1 MNDPNE
7 IDFTTLNWVKQ
18 ELDETLKQA
27 RQALEAYAENQSDK
41 SQLKYCSTYMHQVQG
56 TLRMV
61 ELYGAAMVIEEMEK
75 VALAIVDGQIKQTD
89 EMLEVIMRG
98 LVQMPDYLGR
108 LQGGH
113 RDIPIV
119 LLPLLNDLRACRS
132 ETLLTE
138 TALFSPNLT
147 VGLPSSAVGAN
158 EATPEAT
165 MRTNASKLRLAY
177 QFGLLK
183 WIKGDDVDTNLGRL
197 IAILDRLRSMSVQVD
212 ARRLWWIASGVIE
225 GVMLKALESSVAVK
239 LLYGK
244 VDREIKRIVDVGEA
258 DFDRLAPTEL
268 TKSLLYYAAHSEN
281 KGARIAEI
289 KQLYKL
295 ETLLPSQSE
304 IEHANS
310 ALSGRNKALLDTVG
324 AAIKEDIMRVKD
336 GLDMFLRGP
345 QSNVGDLATQGET
358 LQRVADTLGVLGL
371 GIPRK
376 VVIEQRDIVT
386 NIIVGK
392 QAPEEQVL
400 LDVAGALLFVE
411 SSLDDYIDRLG
422 QGQSEQLLNAAT
434 LKGLELPQAEV
445 RRILDATMKE
455 ATINLSQAKQD
466 IVAFIESPW
475 DHSKIEGIPKLLEEI
490 SGALRMLNM
499 PEPAEL
505 NDGVIRFIEVELLKH
520 RRVPTAE
527 QLDLMADALASIEYY
542 LEAIREARPNRD
554 RILEVTRR
562 SLEALGYWPVPDA
575 NALGVSGSLDGAPAS
590 NEFVAFPD
598 DFQAS
603 RIEPFSLEPIAPKF
617 ERSFAQD
624 NEPVLSLS
632 DIPLTEAAAIA
643 ATPVAT
649 AMDLSGFVLVESASK
664 TPDWHPEME
673 LPSIVDLTESAEI
686 QAPVVENAF
695 ELKDIVE
702 PSQPESFVQ
711 TEPSVPVQEIVEL
724 EIQNSDADNA
734 FSDFDLSMLEHEPA
748 DGNLI
753 DFPDFS
759 DLGSVSAD
767 DNGSAASQP
776 EQTEAAQ
783 AEQAEPF
790 QLLTEVDVFSLDALI
805 GDESLN
811 EAVVVNVE
819 PIVEET
825 KLFEEPKLA
834 EESNLFEES
843 ELFEEP
849 KLFEESK
856 LFEQESKLF
865 EEPNLFEEPKLFEE
879 SEVFEEP
886 AFDFSAFES
895 ESLLPDP
902 SSMPDALATDI
913 LLSKN
918 ETDVA
923 SEPAFV
929 ASESAFDVST
939 LDAFEFELPKVEE
952 PIFQPVEVLPTPRA
966 EHPSITSGFQMVSS
980 DDIDDEIREVFVEEV
995 EDELAGLAKSLP
1007 AWKADQND
1015 FEKLKPVRRSF
1026 HTLKGSGRL
1035 VGALAMGEFSWKV
1048 ENMLNRVLDKSIP
1061 VSPAVLACLDEAVA
1075 VLPQLLSGLKG
1086 EGNPTGNIG
1095 GIMYVAD
1102 RISAGEEIFLPKN
1115 EPVPTAELATEVL
1128 VATQAAAGAVP
1139 LDKQVQSEVENKIQ
1153 ENSPEVS
1160 LITEPTYI
1168 DDALQVEDPASISEQ
1183 ALIESVADFSV
1194 VTEAS
1199 SDSPASNEM
1208 VDLVEEDQSDVVET
1222 IAEQSEHSS
1231 PGLPDALANDPVLID
1246 ILKIESATHV
1256 LAIRTYV
1263 DQVRRSGT
1271 NALVSEA
1278 LLRAVHTLNGAIA
1291 MVELPFVSNVL
1302 SPLEG
1307 YLKRVKNTNGLVDDR
1322 GIDALSNTAD
1332 LVERMIKGIELGD
1345 VSNIDSSE
1353 LEHSVVGLRDHLPEP
1368 ETQFFYSML
1377 GEDFDANA
1385 LDLELDEVDLEPE
1398 LVTELELPVS
1408 ELKLPVTEL
1417 ELPVTELELS
1427 VTELELPVTELELPV
1442 TELELPVTE
1451 LELPVTELELPV
1463 AELELPVTELELP
1476 VTELELPVTELEL
1489 PVTELELPVTELEL
1503 PVAELELPVTELELP
1518 VAELELSVTQDV
1530 MQDLD
1535 IAAIDLNS
1543 LNESLEPLS
1552 DPDDF
1557 ELYAVSDLSEY
1568 DFPEVALS
1576 TSNPELS
1583 VRNDQLIADIAR
1595 LEEQAFA
1602 PITADEGTTS
1612 SEGALDSGDKLL
1624 EVELLDLTFFDD
1636 AVEPTPVTAV
1646 MPEQTYSVDSSDL
1659 MDTSDQSADV
1669 FADLSFL
1676 EGDSNIELTDS
1687 LEVAALAAPDNASIA
1702 TAENH
1707 EQEMIGLDVFSE
1719 NSADAILELEATNL
1733 DTQDAFADLGLF
1745 DDLEISDFAASDA
1758 AFTDLATPAFT
1769 ANAESTDAVLLDIA
1783 EADIAEADI
1792 AEEGNAAFDAET
1804 FTVVTE
1810 PTLSDSNDTSFVDLE
1825 ALFSE
1830 DMVEFSPDQTEV
1842 STAQS
1847 DVIAVN
1853 PVDAFENPAIAQSDL
1868 ESLGLA
1874 FSETE
1879 LLETVPETHL
1889 QVAESLQLPANLNL
1903 QEEGAVSSSL
1913 MAQRVLPV
1921 LADFDPPGPLV
1932 LADPDEELLEIFVQ
1946 EGADILD
1953 TSDNMMAR
1961 LREAPNDYEIVVG
1974 LQRELHTLKGGARM
1988 AGVNPIGDLS
1998 HSMESLFEAIVD
2010 KRANNSIVTMEALER
2025 SFDRL
2030 HQMVT
2035 RVGKRQ
2041 AIGQPVNI
2049 IARLDALLDGDD
2061 EQFILTPEVPVVADL
2076 LPLEA
2081 DQNAPDVPAVLAAKA
2096 STSPNAAT
2104 PPVPQAVKAAPEAP
2118 ARVERKTALD
2128 EDDGGQRQQQESIRV
2143 RADLIDNLVNYAGEV
2158 SIYRSRLEAQIGGFR
2173 FNLQEF
2179 DQTVLRL
2186 RDQLRKLEMETEAQI
2201 LSRYQREETKKDMG
2215 FDPLELDRFSTLQQL
2230 SRALAESVSDLVSLQ
2245 NLMDDIAR
2253 QSETLLL
2260 QQSRVSTELQEGLM
2274 RTRMV
2279 PFDSLVPRLRRII
2292 RQTGGEL
2299 GKRAALKLEGAQ
2311 GEMDRTVLDR
2321 MTAPLEHMLRNALAH
2336 GLELPQVRRAA
2347 GKPEE
2352 GTITV
2357 SVSREAT
2364 EVVIKVSDDGRGMDR
2379 DAIRSKAIERG
2390 LLRADAQ
2397 LSDRDLFQFV
2407 LEAGFSTAE
2416 TVSKISGR
2424 GVGMDVVNSEIK
2436 QLGGSLLI
2444 DSVKGAGS
2452 VFSVRLPFTLSVTQ
2466 AILIKLA
2473 DTSYAVPLSS
2483 VQGVMRMPRKEL
2495 ERRIASSD
2503 MDVTYAGETFQIYD
2517 LGELIRQPIAYAK
2530 DEAQVPFVMTKSGD
2544 QRAAVRVSQ
2553 VVGSKEVVVKSVGVQ
2568 LSSVP
2573 GFFGATI
2580 MGDGSVIVILDLA
2593 PLVRHGAA
2601 LRQAP
2606 ELASELDLD
2615 VVVTAPVEVRRQKL
2629 VMVVDDSITMR
2640 KVTTRVLE
2648 RNDMEVITAKDGLDA
2663 VEQLQDR
2670 VPDLMLLDIEMPRMD
2685 GYELATYV
2693 KNDSRLK
2700 HIPIIM
2706 ITSRTGEKHRQRA
2719 MEIGVERYLGK
2730 PYQEVDLLKNV
2741 MEMLNGVNAK

>member
-1 MNDPNE
+1 MNDPND

-27 RQALEAYAENQSDK
+27 RQALEAYVEDQSDK

-75 VALAIVDGQIKQTD
+75 VTLAIVDGQIKQTD
-89 EMLEVIMRG
+89 DMLEVIMRG

-132 ETLLTE
+132 EKLLTE
-138 TALFSPNLT
+138 TALFSPNLS
-147 VGLPSSAVGAN
+147 VGLPSSAVGAQQ
-158 EATPEAT
+158 ATPADS
-165 MRTNASKLRLAY
+165 MRASASKLRLAY

-183 WIKGDDVDTNLGRL
+183 WIKGEDVDGNLGRL
-197 IAILDRLRSMSVQVD
+197 MAILDRLRSMSVQVD
-212 ARRLWWIASGVIE
+212 ARRLWWIASGVVE
-225 GVMLKALESSVAVK
+225 GVLLKALEPSVAVK

-336 GLDMFLRGP
+336 GLDMYLRGP

-392 QAPEEQVL
+392 QAPEEQTL

-422 QGQSEQLLNAAT
+422 QGQSDQLANAAT

-475 DHSKIEGIPKLLEEI
+475 DHGKIEGIPKLLEEI

-505 NDGVIRFIEVELLKH
+505 NDGVTRFIEVELLKH

-562 SLEALGYWPVPDA
+562 SLEALGYWPVPDP
-575 NALGVSGSLDGAPAS
+575 NALGTSGSLDGAPAS

-598 DFQAS
+598 DFQAA
-603 RIEPFSLEPIAPKF
+603 RIDSFSLEPVETKTEPN
-617 ERSFAQD
+617 FAQD
-624 NEPVLSLS
+624 NQPVLTLS
-632 DIPLTEAAAIA
+632 DIPLTEAAALA
-643 ATPVAT
+643 ATPADNEL
-649 AMDLSGFVLVESASK
+649 DLSGFVLVESASK

-673 LPSIVDLTESAEI
+673 LPNISMLVAPAAELEVPEI
-686 QAPVVENAF
+686 QSSI
-695 ELKDIVE
+695 ELSEIHA
-702 PSQPESFVQ
+702 
-711 TEPSVPVQEIVEL
+711 EPSVPVQEIVEL
-724 EIQNSDADNA
+724 DAESTDADSA
-734 FSDFDLSMLEHEPA
+734 FSDFDLSMLEHEA
-748 DGNLI
+748 SDGTAV

-759 DLGSVSAD
+759 DLSSSSDAIDGGSVVAELAQID
-767 DNGSAASQP
+767 ALDEPAHAASDIDLVGLDAIIGDSAP
-776 EQTEAAQ
+776 AETSASV
-783 AEQAEPF
+783 EQAIVE
-790 QLLTEVDVFSLDALI
+790 QAS
-805 GDESLN
+805 
-811 EAVVVNVE
+811 EAE
-819 PIVEET
+819 PI
-825 KLFEEPKLA
+825 
-834 EESNLFEES
+834 
-843 ELFEEP
+843 
-849 KLFEESK
+849 
-856 LFEQESKLF
+856 
-865 EEPNLFEEPKLFEE
+865 
-879 SEVFEEP
+879 FEEP
-886 AFDFSAFES
+886 AFDFSTIEPA
-895 ESLLPDP
+895 SLEH
-902 SSMPDALATDI
+902 DASTAL
-913 LLSKN
+913 
-918 ETDVA
+918 
-923 SEPAFV
+923 SEPALTAPV
-929 ASESAFDVST
+929 HDVDVLSESAFDVASLDV
-939 LDAFEFELPKVEE
+939 LDAFEFELPKVETPQVELPKVE
-952 PIFQPVEVLPTPRA
+952 PIIQSVDTPKRA
-966 EHPSITSGFQMVSS
+966 EHPSITSGFQMVPS

-995 EDELAGLAKSLP
+995 EDELLGLAKSMP

-1048 ENMLNRVLDKSIP
+1048 ENMLNRVLDKTIP
-1061 VSPAVLACLDEAVA
+1061 VSPAVLACLDEAIA

-1115 EPVPTAELATEVL
+1115 EPAPTAELATEVL
-1128 VATQAAAGAVP
+1128 VATQAAAGALP
-1139 LDKQVQSEVENKIQ
+1139 LDVQVQSALDSDIQVSDSQASDTQAATVEQSLTDIAIEAPHDEYLSLAGEVE
-1153 ENSPEVS
+1153 SVTS
-1160 LITEPTYI
+1160 SSV
-1168 DDALQVEDPASISEQ
+1168 DAEAPATLPVAIEIGELLADLGPSDAVEAISTQ
-1183 ALIESVADFSV
+1183 
-1194 VTEAS
+1194 T
-1199 SDSPASNEM
+1199 
-1208 VDLVEEDQSDVVET
+1208 
-1222 IAEQSEHSS
+1222 HGS
-1231 PGLPDALANDPVLID
+1231 PGLPDALANDPVLVD
-1246 ILKIESATHV
+1246 ILKSESAAHV
-1256 LAIRTYV
+1256 SVIRAYV
-1263 DQVRRSGT
+1263 EQVRQAGT
-1271 NALVSEA
+1271 NAAVSEA

-1291 MVELPFVSNVL
+1291 MVDLPFMSNVL
-1302 SPLEG
+1302 APMEG
-1307 YLKRVKNTNGLVDDR
+1307 YLKRVKNAAGVVEDR
-1322 GIDALSNTAD
+1322 GVDALSNTAD
-1332 LVERMIKGIELGD
+1332 LVERMIHGIELGD
-1345 VSNIDSSE
+1345 VSNINSE
-1353 LEHSVVGLRDHLPEP
+1353 HLEHVVVGLRDHLPEP
-1368 ETQFFYSML
+1368 ETPLTHVML
-1377 GEDFDANA
+1377 GDDFDASSLDDLRDLDAEILDHANIESELLSEESTA
-1385 LDLELDEVDLEPE
+1385 VSDSEPLGFDLEHATVEPE
-1398 LVTELELPVS
+1398 LAVVELEPS
-1408 ELKLPVTEL
+1408 
-1417 ELPVTELELS
+1417 S
-1427 VTELELPVTELELPV
+1427 
-1442 TELELPVTE
+1442 
-1451 LELPVTELELPV
+1451 
-1463 AELELPVTELELP
+1463 
-1476 VTELELPVTELEL
+1476 
-1489 PVTELELPVTELEL
+1489 
-1503 PVAELELPVTELELP
+1503 
-1518 VAELELSVTQDV
+1518 S
-1530 MQDLD
+1530 
-1535 IAAIDLNS
+1535 NS
-1543 LNESLEPLS
+1543 DE
-1552 DPDDF
+1552 F

-1568 DFPEVALS
+1568 ELPVELLPPADDEVLGRS
-1576 TSNPELS
+1576 ERL
-1583 VRNDQLIADIAR
+1583 VADLAR

-1602 PITADEGTTS
+1602 PITADSDAESRTETPA
-1612 SEGALDSGDKLL
+1612 SESKDSLLD
-1624 EVELLDLTFFDD
+1624 VELLDLTFLD
-1636 AVEPTPVTAV
+1636 EG
-1646 MPEQTYSVDSSDL
+1646 VDSEIGNPIQSSEVAQFAENQDSDVL
-1659 MDTSDQSADV
+1659 
-1669 FADLSFL
+1669 ADLSFL
-1676 EGDSNIELTDS
+1676 EVGDSPELVEAAQRVEAPELVDLGNLTAPQIEND
-1687 LEVAALAAPDNASIA
+1687 AAFES
-1702 TAENH
+1702 H
-1707 EQEMIGLDVFSE
+1707 EQELVGLDDFSDD
-1719 NSADAILELEATNL
+1719 SADAFMDLEATSL
-1733 DTQDAFADLGLF
+1733 DTQDAFAELGLF
-1745 DDLEISDFAASDA
+1745 DDLEMADV
-1758 AFTDLATPAFT
+1758 TTGDLALAQA
-1769 ANAESTDAVLLDIA
+1769 ANASEMVPQNIDVPDNVSPLFASVSDTSIGGVPA
-1783 EADIAEADI
+1783 EATSAQLTET
-1792 AEEGNAAFDAET
+1792 AAVEDEFDAEL
-1804 FTVVTE
+1804 FGVVTE
-1810 PTLSDSNDTSFVDLE
+1810 ANQDGLSDHDFVDLE
-1825 ALFSE
+1825 SLFSE
-1830 DMVEFSPDQTEV
+1830 DLVEFSEDQTTAA
-1842 STAQS
+1842 STQ
-1847 DVIAVN
+1847 
-1853 PVDAFENPAIAQSDL
+1853 VDEATALIDADL
-1868 ESLGLA
+1868 ESPEVLQQTLIEPLSTDLDLA
-1874 FSETE
+1874 APDAAKEVPAQEVVQDHLPVDVNS
-1879 LLETVPETHL
+1879 TVE
-1889 QVAESLQLPANLNL
+1889 VD
-1903 QEEGAVSSSL
+1903 VSVP
-1913 MAQRVLPV
+1913 MTQRVVPI
-1921 LADFDPPGPLV
+1921 LADVDPSGPLV

-1961 LREAPNDYEIVVG
+1961 LRESPDDFEIVVG

-2010 KRANNSIVTMEALER
+2010 KRAKNTVVTMEALER

-2035 RVGKRQ
+2035 RVGNRQ
-2041 AIGQPVNI
+2041 AIGQPVNV

-2061 EQFILTPEVPVVADL
+2061 DQFILSADTSDAVIDSAAEQVDAGAANEAAQGIPAQVSVQPKAVAS
-2076 LPLEA
+2076 P
-2081 DQNAPDVPAVLAAKA
+2081 AP
-2096 STSPNAAT
+2096 
-2104 PPVPQAVKAAPEAP
+2104 QVKAPEAAP
-2118 ARVERKTALD
+2118 RVERKTALD

-2201 LSRYQREETKKDMG
+2201 LSRYQREESKKDLG

-2279 PFDSLVPRLRRII
+2279 PFDSLVPRLRRIM

-2299 GKRAALKLEGAQ
+2299 GKRAVLKVEGAQ

-2336 GLELPQVRRAA
+2336 GLEMPQVRRAF

-2352 GTITV
+2352 GTVTV

-2364 EVVIKVSDDGRGMDR
+2364 EVVIKVTDDGRGMDR
-2379 DAIRSKAIERG
+2379 DAIRTKAIERG

-2416 TVSKISGR
+2416 TVSKIAGR

-2444 DSVKGAGS
+2444 DSVKGVGS

-2495 ERRIASSD
+2495 DRRIASSD
-2503 MDVTYAGETFQIYD
+2503 MDVTYAGETYQIYD

-2530 DEAQVPFVMTKSGD
+2530 DESQVPFVMTKSGD

-2553 VVGSKEVVVKSVGVQ
+2553 VVGSKEIVVKAVGVQ

-2615 VVVTAPVEVRRQKL
+2615 VVVTAPIEVRRQKL

-2741 MEMLNGVNAK
+2741 MESLNGVNAK

>member
-1 MNDPNE
+1 MNDPND

-27 RQALEAYAENQSDK
+27 RQALEAYVEDQSDK
-41 SQLKYCSTYMHQVQG
+41 TQLKYCSTYMHQVQG

-61 ELYGAAMVIEEMEK
+61 ELYGAAMVVEEMEK
-75 VALAIVDGQIKQTD
+75 VTLAIVDGQIKQTD
-89 EMLEVIMRG
+89 DMLEVIMRG

-132 ETLLTE
+132 EKLLTE
-138 TALFSPNLT
+138 TALFSPNLN

-158 EATPEAT
+158 EATPAAA
-165 MRTNASKLRLAY
+165 MRASASKLRLAY

-183 WIKGDDVDTNLGRL
+183 WIKGDDVDGNLGRL

-212 ARRLWWIASGVIE
+212 ARRLWWIASGVVE
-225 GVMLKALESSVAVK
+225 GVLLKALEPSVAVK
-239 LLYGK
+239 LLYGRL
-244 VDREIKRIVDVGEA
+244 DREIKRIVDIGEA
-258 DFDRLAPTEL
+258 DFDRLAPVEL

-281 KGARIAEI
+281 KGPRIAEI

-295 ETLLPSQSE
+295 ETLLPTQSE

-376 VVIEQRDIVT
+376 VVIEQRDIIT

-392 QAPEEQVL
+392 LAAEEQAL

-422 QGQSEQLLNAAT
+422 QGQNDQLANAAT

-475 DHSKIEGIPKLLEEI
+475 DHGKIEGIPKLLEEI

-505 NDGVIRFIEVELLKH
+505 NDGVTRFIEVELLKH
-520 RRVPTAE
+520 RRVPTSE

-562 SLEALGYWPVPDA
+562 SLEALGYWPVPDP
-575 NALGVSGSLDGAPAS
+575 NALGTAGSLDGAPAS

-603 RIEPFSLEPIAPKF
+603 RIDSFALEPIVTKN
-617 ERSFAQD
+617 ERPYAQD

-632 DIPLTEAAAIA
+632 DIPLTEVAAMA
-643 ATPVAT
+643 ATPLDT
-649 AMDLSGFVLVESASK
+649 ELDLSGFVLIESASK
-664 TPDWHPEME
+664 SADWQSEME
-673 LPSIVDLTESAEI
+673 LPTLAELTAPAGISVAEVVNSAESND
-686 QAPVVENAF
+686 VVE
-695 ELKDIVE
+695 
-702 PSQPESFVQ
+702 SQQPVISSNE
-711 TEPSVPVQEIVEL
+711 EIPVQEIVEL
-724 EIQNSDADNA
+724 DTGISDADSA
-734 FSDFDLSMLEHEPA
+734 FSDFDLSMLDQEPA
-748 DGNLI
+748 DSNVV
-753 DFPDFS
+753 DFPDFN
-759 DLGSVSAD
+759 DLDSSSVNESVFVSAELQQLD
-767 DNGSAASQP
+767 AFAEPDL
-776 EQTEAAQ
+776 AQ
-783 AEQAEPF
+783 A
-790 QLLTEVDVFSLDALI
+790 EVDVFSLDGLI
-805 GDESLN
+805 GEDFAAEVVLN
-811 EAVVVNVE
+811 AQPTVAAISV
-819 PIVEET
+819 
-825 KLFEEPKLA
+825 
-834 EESNLFEES
+834 
-843 ELFEEP
+843 
-849 KLFEESK
+849 
-856 LFEQESKLF
+856 
-865 EEPNLFEEPKLFEE
+865 
-879 SEVFEEP
+879 EEP
-886 AFDFSAFES
+886 AFDFSALES
-895 ESLLPDP
+895 EPTLPEP
-902 SSMPDALATDI
+902 EI
-913 LLSKN
+913 
-918 ETDVA
+918 VA
-923 SEPAFV
+923 SETT
-929 ASESAFDVST
+929 FDVAA
-939 LDAFEFELPKVEE
+939 LEAFEFELPKVDV
-952 PIFQPVEVLPTPRA
+952 PVIQKVESPAKKTD
-966 EHPSITSGFQMVSS
+966 HPSISSGFQMVPS

-995 EDELAGLAKSLP
+995 QDELFGLAKSLP

-1035 VGALAMGEFSWKV
+1035 VGALAMGEFSWKI
-1048 ENMLNRVLDKSIP
+1048 ENMLNRVLDKTIP
-1061 VSPAVLACLDEAVA
+1061 VSPAVLACLDEAIA

-1115 EPVPTAELATEVL
+1115 EPVPTAEHATEVL

-1139 LDKQVQSEVENKIQ
+1139 LDERVQIEVVNVF
-1153 ENSPEVS
+1153 PEK
-1160 LITEPTYI
+1160 LPEKNLLAETR
-1168 DDALQVEDPASISEQ
+1168 
-1183 ALIESVADFSV
+1183 ESVEAPQQMGEFASLLGENVVEIETPVSADV
-1194 VTEAS
+1194 VGVTGEYEVVGGNS
-1199 SDSPASNEM
+1199 F
-1208 VDLVEEDQSDVVET
+1208 DVVEG
-1222 IAEQSEHSS
+1222 APEQLGHSS

-1246 ILKIESATHV
+1246 ILKSESASHV
-1256 LAIRTYV
+1256 TVIRAYV
-1263 DQVRRSGT
+1263 AQVRQSGA
-1271 NALVSEA
+1271 NSPVSEA

-1291 MVELPFVSNVL
+1291 MVDLPFVSNVL
-1302 SPLEG
+1302 APLEG
-1307 YLKRVKNTNGLVDDR
+1307 YLKRLKNTTGFVDDR
-1322 GIDALSNTAD
+1322 GIEALSSTGD

-1345 VSNIDSSE
+1345 VSNIDSTE
-1353 LEHSVVGLRDHLPEP
+1353 LEHVVIGLRDNLPEP
-1368 ETQFFYSML
+1368 EVQLFHSML
-1377 GEDFDANA
+1377 GDDFDSSVLDTELSEEIDIEPA
-1385 LDLELDEVDLEPE
+1385 LPTAQSPWSDNNSKIALPLPELNLSVEQPIAELERPVEDLEPAIA
-1398 LVTELELPVS
+1398 VS
-1408 ELKLPVTEL
+1408 ELPIAQL
-1417 ELPVTELELS
+1417 EP
-1427 VTELELPVTELELPV
+1427 PI
-1442 TELELPVTE
+1442 
-1451 LELPVTELELPV
+1451 
-1463 AELELPVTELELP
+1463 
-1476 VTELELPVTELEL
+1476 
-1489 PVTELELPVTELEL
+1489 
-1503 PVAELELPVTELELP
+1503 
-1518 VAELELSVTQDV
+1518 AELELSAIDSLENAERDQA
-1530 MQDLD
+1530 LD
-1535 IAAIDLNS
+1535 ISGSSTLDMDDL
-1543 LNESLEPLS
+1543 
-1552 DPDDF
+1552 
-1557 ELYAVSDLSEY
+1557 ELYSVSDLSEY
-1568 DFPEVALS
+1568 DLPDQVSLGVDGELLGRSERLVADL
-1576 TSNPELS
+1576 
-1583 VRNDQLIADIAR
+1583 AR

-1602 PITADEGTTS
+1602 PITADEI
-1612 SEGALDSGDKLL
+1612 GARASDVSNDQAKLL
-1624 EVELLDLTFFDD
+1624 EVEILDLTFLDD
-1636 AVEPTPVTAV
+1636 AIEPTAASPHQSYSAESDFAVPV
-1646 MPEQTYSVDSSDL
+1646 
-1659 MDTSDQSADV
+1659 SAPDPDI
-1669 FADLSFL
+1669 FADLSFFETYTETPL
-1676 EGDSNIELTDS
+1676 IET
-1687 LEVAALAAPDNASIA
+1687 
-1702 TAENH
+1702 ENFIPILVDDIPTEKH
-1707 EQEMIGLDVFSE
+1707 EQELIGLDELSASESSDAFSE
-1719 NSADAILELEATNL
+1719 LDVANL

-1745 DDLEISDFAASDA
+1745 DELEISDFNSASPASNKAANSSATEPQTTELVDNLKPLFGQIRTDFA
-1758 AFTDLATPAFT
+1758 NLNTLDLA
-1769 ANAESTDAVLLDIA
+1769 SLDPS
-1783 EADIAEADI
+1783 
-1792 AEEGNAAFDAET
+1792 
-1804 FTVVTE
+1804 V
-1810 PTLSDSNDTSFVDLE
+1810 
-1825 ALFSE
+1825 SE
-1830 DMVEFSPDQTEV
+1830 DDLDGEVFSLSEKPRLDDLNVESV
-1842 STAQS
+1842 A
-1847 DVIAVN
+1847 
-1853 PVDAFENPAIAQSDL
+1853 DL
-1868 ESLGLA
+1868 ESLFSDDLDDFLTAPVNEVLPHRETSEQMMPDVDAGQVLA
-1874 FSETE
+1874 PVEHSNFLDLDTKLFEPVSVTHDTAALIDSAIETS
-1879 LLETVPETHL
+1879 L
-1889 QVAESLQLPANLNL
+1889 AEAR
-1903 QEEGAVSSSL
+1903 AVSSI
-1913 MAQRVLPV
+1913 MAQRVVPIV
-1921 LADFDPPGPLV
+1921 SDFDPPGPLV

-1961 LREAPNDYEIVVG
+1961 LRETPNDFDIVVG

-2010 KRANNSIVTMEALER
+2010 KRANNSVVTMEALER

-2061 EQFILTPEVPVVADL
+2061 DQFIVAPDVSAPADL
-2076 LPLEA
+2076 LPVEPSARATVLPASPVSTGKTEP
-2081 DQNAPDVPAVLAAKA
+2081 APQ
-2096 STSPNAAT
+2096 AAT
-2104 PPVPQAVKAAPEAP
+2104 AKSAPEAAP
-2118 ARVERKTALD
+2118 RAERKTALD

-2201 LSRYQREETKKDMG
+2201 LSRYQREETKKDIG

-2279 PFDSLVPRLRRII
+2279 PFDSLVPRLRRIM

-2299 GKRAALKLEGAQ
+2299 GKRAALKVEGAQ

-2336 GLELPQVRRAA
+2336 GLELPHVRRAA

-2352 GTITV
+2352 GTVTV

-2444 DSVKGAGS
+2444 DSVKGVGS

-2473 DTSYAVPLSS
+2473 DTPYAVPLSS

-2495 ERRIASSD
+2495 DRRIASSD
-2503 MDVTYAGETFQIYD
+2503 MDVTYAGEIYQIYD

-2530 DEAQVPFVMTKSGD
+2530 DESQVPFVMTKSGD

-2553 VVGSKEVVVKSVGVQ
+2553 VVGSKEVVVKAVGAQ

-2615 VVVTAPVEVRRQKL
+2615 VVVTAPVEIRRQKL

-2700 HIPIIM
+2700 HVPIIM

-2741 MEMLNGVNAK
+2741 MESLNGVNAK

>member
-1 MNDPNE
+1 MNDPND

-27 RQALEAYAENQSDK
+27 RQALEAYVEDQSDK

-61 ELYGAAMVIEEMEK
+61 ELYGAAMVVEEMEK
-75 VALAIVDGQIKQTD
+75 VTLAIVDGQLKQTD
-89 EMLEVIMRG
+89 DMLEVIMRG

-132 ETLLTE
+132 EKLLTE
-138 TALFSPNLT
+138 TALFSPNLS
-147 VGLPSSAVGAN
+147 VGLPSSAVGAQ
-158 EATPEAT
+158 EATPAAA
-165 MRTNASKLRLAY
+165 MRANASKLRLAY

-183 WIKGDDVDTNLGRL
+183 WIKGDDVEGNLGRL

-212 ARRLWWIASGVIE
+212 ARRLWWIASGVVE
-225 GVMLKALESSVAVK
+225 GVLLKALEPSVAVK

-258 DFDRLAPTEL
+258 DFDRLAPIEL

-295 ETLLPSQSE
+295 ETLLPTQSE

-376 VVIEQRDIVT
+376 VVLEQRDIVT

-392 QAPEEQVL
+392 QAPEEQAL

-422 QGQSEQLLNAAT
+422 QGQTEQQANAAT

-475 DHSKIEGIPKLLEEI
+475 DHGKIEGIPKLLEEI

-505 NDGVIRFIEVELLKH
+505 NDGVTRFIEVELLKH

-562 SLEALGYWPVPDA
+562 SLEALGYWPVPDP
-575 NALGVSGSLDGAPAS
+575 NALGVAGSLDGAPGS

-598 DFQAS
+598 DFQAA
-603 RIEPFSLEPIAPKF
+603 RIDSFSLEPIEAKP

-632 DIPLTEAAAIA
+632 DIPLTEAAALA
-643 ATPVAT
+643 ATPIDT
-649 AMDLSGFVLVESASK
+649 ELDLSGFVLVERTSRGA
-664 TPDWHPEME
+664 DWLPEME
-673 LPSIVDLTESAEI
+673 LPNVAELVESEQVQLREVSEVVAPIEPVDTL
-686 QAPVVENAF
+686 QVETAALAAD
-695 ELKDIVE
+695 EG
-702 PSQPESFVQ
+702 FVA
-711 TEPSVPVQEIVEL
+711 QEIVEL
-724 EIQNSDADNA
+724 APIDSGADSA
-734 FSDFDLSMLEHEPA
+734 FSDFDLSMLDHEPT
-748 DGNLI
+748 DGAV
-753 DFPDFS
+753 DFS
-759 DLGSVSAD
+759 DFSELENSTNGVELG
-767 DNGSAASQP
+767 
-776 EQTEAAQ
+776 
-783 AEQAEPF
+783 
-790 QLLTEVDVFSLDALI
+790 LLDGVVDPVQVEEETDVFSLDALI
-805 GDESLN
+805 G
-811 EAVVVNVE
+811 
-819 PIVEET
+819 EET
-825 KLFEEPKLA
+825 A
-834 EESNLFEES
+834 AASVN
-843 ELFEEP
+843 
-849 KLFEESK
+849 
-856 LFEQESKLF
+856 
-865 EEPNLFEEPKLFEE
+865 
-879 SEVFEEP
+879 EEP
-886 AFDFSAFES
+886 AFDFSA
-895 ESLLPDP
+895 L
-902 SSMPDALATDI
+902 
-913 LLSKN
+913 
-918 ETDVA
+918 V
-923 SEPAFV
+923 SEPVIAEPV
-929 ASESAFDVST
+929 VSESASAAETHAADAAFDVVA
-939 LDAFEFELPKVEE
+939 LDAFEFELPKIEE
-952 PIFQPVEVLPTPRA
+952 RVTQPVETLPKRA
-966 EHPSITSGFQMVSS
+966 EHPSITTGFQMVPS

-995 EDELAGLAKSLP
+995 QDELLGLAKYVP

-1048 ENMLNRVLDKSIP
+1048 ENMLNRVLDKTIP
-1061 VSPAVLACLDEAVA
+1061 VSPAVLACLDEAIA

-1128 VATQAAAGAVP
+1128 VATQAAAGDEPLGQQALSDVESDVEEISNESSSTAEPGAVVDELQP
-1139 LDKQVQSEVENKIQ
+1139 DPNADEVG
-1153 ENSPEVS
+1153 
-1160 LITEPTYI
+1160 
-1168 DDALQVEDPASISEQ
+1168 AASIEQSVEELSEDVEP
-1183 ALIESVADFSV
+1183 AVLEEDVLPAV
-1194 VTEAS
+1194 LEEVNTEAVE
-1199 SDSPASNEM
+1199 ASAQQEVFN
-1208 VDLVEEDQSDVVET
+1208 S
-1222 IAEQSEHSS
+1222 H
-1231 PGLPDALANDPVLID
+1231 GLPDALANDPVLVD
-1246 ILKIESATHV
+1246 ILKSESAAHV
-1256 LAIRTYV
+1256 AVIRAHV
-1263 DQVRRSGT
+1263 AQVGRAGT
-1271 NALVSEA
+1271 NAPVSEA

-1291 MVELPFVSNVL
+1291 MVDLPFVSNVL
-1302 SPLEG
+1302 APLEG
-1307 YLKRVKNTNGLVDDR
+1307 YLKRVKNAAGLVDER

-1332 LVERMIKGIELGD
+1332 LVEQMIKGIELGD
-1345 VSNIDSSE
+1345 VSGIDSSE
-1353 LEHSVVGLRDHLPEP
+1353 LEVVVIGLRDNLPEP
-1368 ETQFFYSML
+1368 EVQLFHSML
-1377 GEDFDANA
+1377 GDDFDQSV
-1385 LDLELDEVDLEPE
+1385 LDTEMLEELEPDQEQSIPVVDLAFVEPSPTHDTSSKVE
-1398 LVTELELPVS
+1398 EIGSFHVS
-1408 ELKLPVTEL
+1408 E
-1417 ELPVTELELS
+1417 S
-1427 VTELELPVTELELPV
+1427 
-1442 TELELPVTE
+1442 
-1451 LELPVTELELPV
+1451 
-1463 AELELPVTELELP
+1463 
-1476 VTELELPVTELEL
+1476 
-1489 PVTELELPVTELEL
+1489 
-1503 PVAELELPVTELELP
+1503 
-1518 VAELELSVTQDV
+1518 
-1530 MQDLD
+1530 LD
-1535 IAAIDLNS
+1535 APIEA
-1543 LNESLEPLS
+1543 
-1552 DPDDF
+1552 DDF

-1568 DFPEVALS
+1568 DAPSDEDSAASVDELLGRSDKLVADL
-1576 TSNPELS
+1576 
-1583 VRNDQLIADIAR
+1583 AR

-1602 PITADEGTTS
+1602 PLAKDDDVA
-1612 SEGALDSGDKLL
+1612 SEIDSTGSKEQLL
-1624 EVELLDLTFFDD
+1624 EVELLDLTFLQGD
-1636 AVEPTPVTAV
+1636 ATPAPSLALQ
-1646 MPEQTYSVDSSDL
+1646 PESVLDLASDSAS
-1659 MDTSDQSADV
+1659 DV

-1676 EGDSNIELTDS
+1676 EVGSEADLVAVEVSEVLAPFSHENQTPEMQVQELVGLDEFSTQDSDDVFLD
-1687 LEVAALAAPDNASIA
+1687 LE
-1702 TAENH
+1702 AEN
-1707 EQEMIGLDVFSE
+1707 V
-1719 NSADAILELEATNL
+1719 DA
-1733 DTQDAFADLGLF
+1733 QDAFADLGLF
-1745 DDLEISDFAASDA
+1745 DELEINEFALDGAENSPEMPVQEVDLPDNAKPLFAEIPAGLGSAELPEAVVVSGDIEIDA
-1758 AFTDLATPAFT
+1758 NTFSAVTKPEPTDT
-1769 ANAESTDAVLLDIA
+1769 SAVLFA
-1783 EADIAEADI
+1783 
-1792 AEEGNAAFDAET
+1792 
-1804 FTVVTE
+1804 
-1810 PTLSDSNDTSFVDLE
+1810 
-1825 ALFSE
+1825 
-1830 DMVEFSPDQTEV
+1830 
-1842 STAQS
+1842 
-1847 DVIAVN
+1847 
-1853 PVDAFENPAIAQSDL
+1853 DL
-1868 ESLGLA
+1868 ESL
-1874 FSETE
+1874 FSEQVLDFSDDQVE
-1879 LLETVPETHL
+1879 LVPSKSEVMPENSESALEALNFLDVDYVLGESESRSEAEVEAEIEADIVSNTRAEVVEFAGESDPTQAIQASVATVDAD
-1889 QVAESLQLPANLNL
+1889 VPA
-1903 QEEGAVSSSL
+1903 ST
-1913 MAQRVLPV
+1913 MTQRVLPILEDV
-1921 LADFDPPGPLV
+1921 DPVGPLV

-1961 LREAPNDYEIVVG
+1961 LRESPNDFEIVIG

-2010 KRANNSIVTMEALER
+2010 KRANNSVVTMEALER

-2041 AIGQPVNI
+2041 AIGQPANI

-2061 EQFILTPEVPVVADL
+2061 DQFIVAPDVSAPASL
-2076 LPLEA
+2076 NIGEA
-2081 DQNAPDVPAVLAAKA
+2081 ELALKEPGSTDVPAVVVAVTKPVTAPVAAPSA
-2096 STSPNAAT
+2096 
-2104 PPVPQAVKAAPEAP
+2104 KAAPEAAP
-2118 ARVERKTALD
+2118 RAEKKTALD

-2201 LSRYQREETKKDMG
+2201 LSRYQREETKKDIG

-2279 PFDSLVPRLRRII
+2279 PFDSLVPRLRRIM

-2299 GKRAALKLEGAQ
+2299 GKRAVLKVEGAQ

-2352 GTITV
+2352 GTVTV

-2364 EVVIKVSDDGRGMDR
+2364 EVVIKVSDDGHGMDR

-2444 DSVKGAGS
+2444 DSVKGVGS

-2473 DTSYAVPLSS
+2473 DTPYAVPLSS

-2495 ERRIASSD
+2495 DRRIASSD
-2503 MDVTYAGETFQIYD
+2503 LDVTYAGETYQIYD

-2530 DEAQVPFVMTKSGD
+2530 DESQVPFVMTKSGD

-2553 VVGSKEVVVKSVGVQ
+2553 VVGSKEVVVKAVGVQ

-2706 ITSRTGEKHRQRA
+2706 ITSRTGDKHRQRA

-2741 MEMLNGVNAK
+2741 MESLNGVKAK

>member
-1 MNDPNE
+1 MNDPND

-27 RQALEAYAENQSDK
+27 RQALEAYVEDQSDK

-75 VALAIVDGQIKQTD
+75 VTLAIVDGQIKQTD
-89 EMLEVIMRG
+89 DMLEVIMRG

-132 ETLLTE
+132 EKLLTE
-138 TALFSPNLT
+138 TALFSPNLN
-147 VGLPSSAVGAN
+147 VGLPNSAVGAN
-158 EATPEAT
+158 SATPAEA
-165 MRTNASKLRLAY
+165 MRANASKLRLAY

-183 WIKGDDVDTNLGRL
+183 WIKGDDVDGNLGRL

-212 ARRLWWIASGVIE
+212 ARRLWWIASGVVE
-225 GVMLKALESSVAVK
+225 GILLKALEPSVAVK

-392 QAPEEQVL
+392 QAPEEQTL

-422 QGQSEQLLNAAT
+422 QGQSDQLANAAT

-475 DHSKIEGIPKLLEEI
+475 DHGKIEGIPKLLEEI

-505 NDGVIRFIEVELLKH
+505 NDGVTRFIEVELLKH

-562 SLEALGYWPVPDA
+562 SLEALGYWPVPDP
-575 NALGVSGSLDGAPAS
+575 NALGTSGSLDGAPAS

-603 RIEPFSLEPIAPKF
+603 RIDSFSLETVETKS
-617 ERSFAQD
+617 ERPFAQD
-624 NEPVLSLS
+624 NQPVLTLS
-632 DIPLTEAAAIA
+632 DIPLTEAAALA
-643 ATPVAT
+643 ATPVDT
-649 AMDLSGFVLVESASK
+649 ELDLSGFVLVESASK
-664 TPDWHPEME
+664 SSDWLPEME
-673 LPSIVDLTESAEI
+673 LPSITELMEPAAEI
-686 QAPVVENAF
+686 QVPALESSIEITEMHA
-695 ELKDIVE
+695 E
-702 PSQPESFVQ
+702 PN
-711 TEPSVPVQEIVEL
+711 VPIQEIVEL
-724 EIQNSDADNA
+724 EVESPGADSA
-734 FSDFDLSMLEHEPA
+734 FSDFDLSMLEHEA
-748 DGNLI
+748 SDGSVV
-753 DFPDFS
+753 DFPDFN
-759 DLGSVSAD
+759 DLGSVSESDAVES
-767 DNGSAASQP
+767 GSVASELEKFDGLDEP
-776 EQTEAAQ
+776 AQ
-783 AEQAEPF
+783 AQSEI
-790 QLLTEVDVFSLDALI
+790 DLI
-805 GDESLN
+805 GLDGIIGADLVP
-811 EAVVVNVE
+811 AAVE
-819 PIVEET
+819 PIIEQSALVEPR
-825 KLFEEPKLA
+825 FEEPSFDFAAL
-834 EESNLFEES
+834 ES
-843 ELFEEP
+843 EASIP
-849 KLFEESK
+849 
-856 LFEQESKLF
+856 
-865 EEPNLFEEPKLFEE
+865 
-879 SEVFEEP
+879 EP
-886 AFDFSAFES
+886 AAPEPELAST
-895 ESLLPDP
+895 LPELEIDV
-902 SSMPDALATDI
+902 DTAT
-913 LLSKN
+913 
-918 ETDVA
+918 
-923 SEPAFV
+923 
-929 ASESAFDVST
+929 ESAFDVAS
-939 LDAFEFELPKVEE
+939 LDAFEFEIPKVE
-952 PIFQPVEVLPTPRA
+952 PIVPSVESAQPKRA
-966 EHPSITSGFQMVSS
+966 EHPSISSGFQMVPS

-995 EDELAGLAKSLP
+995 QDELLGLAKSLP

-1048 ENMLNRVLDKSIP
+1048 ENMLNRVLDKTIP
-1061 VSPAVLACLDEAVA
+1061 VSPAVLACLDEAIA

-1128 VATQAAAGAVP
+1128 VATQAAAGAAP
-1139 LDKQVQSEVENKIQ
+1139 LDVQVQSNVGSDIEEN
-1153 ENSPEVS
+1153 
-1160 LITEPTYI
+1160 LLEPV
-1168 DDALQVEDPASISEQ
+1168 L
-1183 ALIESVADFSV
+1183 L
-1194 VTEAS
+1194 
-1199 SDSPASNEM
+1199 
-1208 VDLVEEDQSDVVET
+1208 
-1222 IAEQSEHSS
+1222 AEQSSRVQSEQGVSGTDEAFIEPLTRLDVDDAVSVDAPDAEDAAQLVAASGQADAVAVKATQPGHTSA
-1231 PGLPDALANDPVLID
+1231 GLPDALANDPVLVD
-1246 ILKIESATHV
+1246 ILKSESASHV
-1256 LAIRTYV
+1256 LVIRAYV
-1263 DQVRRSGT
+1263 SHVKDAGT
-1271 NALVSEA
+1271 IAPVSEA

-1302 SPLEG
+1302 APMEG
-1307 YLKRVKNTNGLVDDR
+1307 YLKRVKNAAGFVEDR
-1322 GIDALSNTAD
+1322 GVDALSNTAD

-1345 VSNIDSSE
+1345 VSNIDSTE
-1353 LEHSVVGLRDHLPEP
+1353 LEQVVIGLRDRLPEP
-1368 ETQFFYSML
+1368 ETQHFHSML
-1377 GEDFDANA
+1377 GDEFEAGDLDAE
-1385 LDLELDEVDLEPE
+1385 LLDEVNLKPE
-1398 LVTELELPVS
+1398 LLAGDAELAIAEMQITAAELAG
-1408 ELKLPVTEL
+1408 
-1417 ELPVTELELS
+1417 
-1427 VTELELPVTELELPV
+1427 
-1442 TELELPVTE
+1442 
-1451 LELPVTELELPV
+1451 ELELPV
-1463 AELELPVTELELP
+1463 ADLELLQADTSTLALDEMPYI
-1476 VTELELPVTELEL
+1476 
-1489 PVTELELPVTELEL
+1489 
-1503 PVAELELPVTELELP
+1503 
-1518 VAELELSVTQDV
+1518 SGIGSG
-1530 MQDLD
+1530 DLVD
-1535 IAAIDLNS
+1535 NLDAPSGTDDL
-1543 LNESLEPLS
+1543 
-1552 DPDDF
+1552 
-1557 ELYAVSDLSEY
+1557 ELYAVTDLSEY
-1568 DFPEVALS
+1568 DLPSEGLSRSDDELLGRSDRLVADL
-1576 TSNPELS
+1576 
-1583 VRNDQLIADIAR
+1583 AR

-1602 PITADEGTTS
+1602 PITADEETASNTATAAS
-1612 SEGALDSGDKLL
+1612 DVKDNLL
-1624 EVELLDLTFFDD
+1624 EVELLDLTFLDD
-1636 AVEPTPVTAV
+1636 GDDSNAGTPSQAD
-1646 MPEQTYSVDSSDL
+1646 SVDSVAANQ
-1659 MDTSDQSADV
+1659 DTDV

-1676 EGDSNIELTDS
+1676 EIDTQPELVEATDIAEIAD
-1687 LEVAALAAPDNASIA
+1687 LVAPKDETKPNFES
-1702 TAENH
+1702 H
-1707 EQEMIGLDVFSE
+1707 EQELVGLDEFSE
-1719 NSADAILELEATNL
+1719 VSADAFLDLEETSL
-1733 DTQDAFADLGLF
+1733 DERDAFADLGLF
-1745 DDLEISDFAASDA
+1745 DDLEMSDFATNERALSDA
-1758 AFTDLATPAFT
+1758 ANASEIGPQTIDAPDNVKPLFASGPADLVGEAWPVELVSAPDYLLPDSIDAQLLDT
-1769 ANAESTDAVLLDIA
+1769 AGIDDEFELEVFGVAAESNHNNSGDD
-1783 EADIAEADI
+1783 
-1792 AEEGNAAFDAET
+1792 
-1804 FTVVTE
+1804 
-1810 PTLSDSNDTSFVDLE
+1810 SFVDLE
-1825 ALFSE
+1825 SLFSE
-1830 DMVEFSPDQTEV
+1830 DLVDFPADQTDAV
-1842 STAQS
+1842 SPNM
-1847 DVIAVN
+1847 DVVATQADN
-1853 PVDAFENPAIAQSDL
+1853 E
-1868 ESLGLA
+1868 
-1874 FSETE
+1874 
-1879 LLETVPETHL
+1879 LETPDVMLSNFADIATSDFVLPEI
-1889 QVAESLQLPANLNL
+1889 ASESRDSDEIQIPAGVDGK
-1903 QEEGAVSSSL
+1903 EEGIVESA
-1913 MAQRVLPV
+1913 MTQRVIPIV
-1921 LADFDPPGPLV
+1921 ADVDPSGPLV
-1932 LADPDEELLEIFVQ
+1932 LADPDEELLEIFVL

-1961 LREAPNDYEIVVG
+1961 LRESPNDYEIVVG

-2010 KRANNSIVTMEALER
+2010 KRANNSVVTMEALER

-2035 RVGKRQ
+2035 RVGNRQ

-2061 EQFILTPEVPVVADL
+2061 DQFILASDLSEATADT
-2076 LPLEA
+2076 A
-2081 DQNAPDVPAVLAAKA
+2081 SQPDVDALVGAQAGAEIVAPKAAVSPKAATAPAPQAAKGA
-2096 STSPNAAT
+2096 SD
-2104 PPVPQAVKAAPEAP
+2104 VAPRA
-2118 ARVERKTALD
+2118 ERKTALD

-2201 LSRYQREETKKDMG
+2201 LSRYQREESKKDLG

-2245 NLMDDIAR
+2245 SLMDDIAR

-2279 PFDSLVPRLRRII
+2279 PFDSLVPRLRRIM

-2299 GKRAALKLEGAQ
+2299 GKRAVLKVEGAQ

-2352 GTITV
+2352 GTVTV

-2364 EVVIKVSDDGRGMDR
+2364 EVVIKVTDDGRGMDR

-2444 DSVKGAGS
+2444 DSVKGVGS

-2495 ERRIASSD
+2495 DRRIASSD
-2503 MDVTYAGETFQIYD
+2503 MDVTYAGETYQIYD

-2553 VVGSKEVVVKSVGVQ
+2553 VVGSKEVVVKAVGVQ

-2700 HIPIIM
+2700 HVPIIM

-2741 MEMLNGVNAK
+2741 MESLNGVNAK

>member
-1 MNDPNE
+1 MNDPND

-27 RQALEAYAENQSDK
+27 RQALEAYVEDQSDK

-75 VALAIVDGQIKQTD
+75 VTLAIVDGQIKQTD
-89 EMLEVIMRG
+89 DMLEVIMRG

-132 ETLLTE
+132 EKLLTE
-138 TALFSPNLT
+138 TALFSPNLS
-147 VGLPSSAVGAN
+147 VGLPSSAVGAQQ
-158 EATPEAT
+158 ATPADA
-165 MRTNASKLRLAY
+165 MRANASKLRLAY

-183 WIKGDDVDTNLGRL
+183 WIKGDDVDGNLGRL
-197 IAILDRLRSMSVQVD
+197 MAILDRLRSMSVQVD
-212 ARRLWWIASGVIE
+212 ARRLWWIASGVVE
-225 GVMLKALESSVAVK
+225 GVLLKALEPSVAVK

-392 QAPEEQVL
+392 QAPEEQTL

-422 QGQSEQLLNAAT
+422 QGQSDQLANAAT

-475 DHSKIEGIPKLLEEI
+475 DHGKIEGIPKLLEEI

-505 NDGVIRFIEVELLKH
+505 NDGVTRFVEVELLKH

-562 SLEALGYWPVPDA
+562 SLEALGYWPVPDP
-575 NALGVSGSLDGAPAS
+575 NALGTSGSLDGAPAS

-603 RIEPFSLEPIAPKF
+603 RIDSFSLEPVETKT
-617 ERSFAQD
+617 ERTFAQD
-624 NEPVLSLS
+624 NQPVLTLS
-632 DIPLTEAAAIA
+632 DIPLTEAAALA
-643 ATPVAT
+643 ATPADT
-649 AMDLSGFVLVESASK
+649 ELDLSGFVLVESASK

-673 LPSIVDLTESAEI
+673 LPNITELMAPAAELEVPEI
-686 QAPVVENAF
+686 QSSI
-695 ELKDIVE
+695 ELSEIHA
-702 PSQPESFVQ
+702 
-711 TEPSVPVQEIVEL
+711 EPSVPVQEIVEL
-724 EIQNSDADNA
+724 DAVSSDADGA
-734 FSDFDLSMLEHEPA
+734 FSDFDLSMLEHEA
-748 DGNLI
+748 SDGSAV

-759 DLGSVSAD
+759 DLSSGPDATDSGSVVAELAQIDALDQPAQTASDIDLVGLDSIISDSARVET
-767 DNGSAASQP
+767 AASVDQVIV
-776 EQTEAAQ
+776 
-783 AEQAEPF
+783 EQAN
-790 QLLTEVDVFSLDALI
+790 V
-805 GDESLN
+805 
-811 EAVVVNVE
+811 VE
-819 PIVEET
+819 PI
-825 KLFEEPKLA
+825 FEEP
-834 EESNLFEES
+834 S
-843 ELFEEP
+843 
-849 KLFEESK
+849 
-856 LFEQESKLF
+856 
-865 EEPNLFEEPKLFEE
+865 
-879 SEVFEEP
+879 
-886 AFDFSAFES
+886 FDFSSIEPA
-895 ESLLPDP
+895 SLEH
-902 SSMPDALATDI
+902 DASTA
-913 LLSKN
+913 
-918 ETDVA
+918 V
-923 SEPAFV
+923 SEPAFTV
-929 ASESAFDVST
+929 PARDVDVVSESAFDVASLDA
-939 LDAFEFELPKVEE
+939 LDAFEFELPKAEPTQVEQAKVE
-952 PIFQPVEVLPTPRA
+952 PIVQPVDTPKRA
-966 EHPSITSGFQMVSS
+966 EHPSITSGFQMVPS

-995 EDELAGLAKSLP
+995 EDELLGLAKSMP

-1048 ENMLNRVLDKSIP
+1048 ENMLNRVLDKTIP
-1061 VSPAVLACLDEAVA
+1061 VSPAVLACLDEAIA

-1115 EPVPTAELATEVL
+1115 EPAPTAELATEVL
-1128 VATQAAAGAVP
+1128 VATQAAAGVLP
-1139 LDKQVQSEVENKIQ
+1139 MDVQVQSDLESDIQASNTQASAVEQSSTDIAIEAPHDEYISLAGEVESVTSSSI
-1153 ENSPEVS
+1153 EA
-1160 LITEPTYI
+1160 PTTLPVAI
-1168 DDALQVEDPASISEQ
+1168 EIGELLADVGQVDAVEAISNQ
-1183 ALIESVADFSV
+1183 A
-1194 VTEAS
+1194 
-1199 SDSPASNEM
+1199 
-1208 VDLVEEDQSDVVET
+1208 
-1222 IAEQSEHSS
+1222 HGS
-1231 PGLPDALANDPVLID
+1231 PGLPDALANDPVLVD
-1246 ILKIESATHV
+1246 ILKSESASHV
-1256 LAIRTYV
+1256 SVIRAYV
-1263 DQVRRSGT
+1263 DQVRQTGA
-1271 NALVSEA
+1271 NAAVSEA

-1291 MVELPFVSNVL
+1291 MVDLPFMSNVL
-1302 SPLEG
+1302 APMEG
-1307 YLKRVKNTNGLVDDR
+1307 YLKRVKNAAGVVEDR
-1322 GIDALSNTAD
+1322 GVDALSNTAD
-1332 LVERMIKGIELGD
+1332 LVEKMIQGIELGD
-1345 VSNIDSSE
+1345 VSNIDS
-1353 LEHSVVGLRDHLPEP
+1353 EHLAHVVVGLRDHLPEP
-1368 ETQFFYSML
+1368 ETTLSHVML
-1377 GEDFDANA
+1377 GDDFDASSLEDLHDLNA
-1385 LDLELDEVDLEPE
+1385 EILDQANVESELLTGESSVVSDAESLSFELEQSAAEPE
-1398 LVTELELPVS
+1398 LAAVELESSSSNS
-1408 ELKLPVTEL
+1408 EE
-1417 ELPVTELELS
+1417 
-1427 VTELELPVTELELPV
+1427 
-1442 TELELPVTE
+1442 
-1451 LELPVTELELPV
+1451 
-1463 AELELPVTELELP
+1463 
-1476 VTELELPVTELEL
+1476 
-1489 PVTELELPVTELEL
+1489 
-1503 PVAELELPVTELELP
+1503 
-1518 VAELELSVTQDV
+1518 
-1530 MQDLD
+1530 
-1535 IAAIDLNS
+1535 
-1543 LNESLEPLS
+1543 
-1552 DPDDF
+1552 F

-1568 DFPEVALS
+1568 ELPVELLPSADDEALGRSDRLVADL
-1576 TSNPELS
+1576 
-1583 VRNDQLIADIAR
+1583 AR

-1602 PITADEGTTS
+1602 PITADGDADTA
-1612 SEGALDSGDKLL
+1612 SETPVSEIKDSLL
-1624 EVELLDLTFFDD
+1624 EVELLDLTFLDEGVD
-1636 AVEPTPVTAV
+1636 SELVTPV
-1646 MPEQTYSVDSSDL
+1646 
-1659 MDTSDQSADV
+1659 QSNAEVAQLAENHEVDV

-1676 EGDSNIELTDS
+1676 EVGDSPEL
-1687 LEVAALAAPDNASIA
+1687 LEAAELVDLGNLTASQV
-1702 TAENH
+1702 ENDAVFESH
-1707 EQEMIGLDVFSE
+1707 EQELVGLDDFSDDSS
-1719 NSADAILELEATNL
+1719 NTFMDLEATSL
-1733 DTQDAFADLGLF
+1733 DTRDAFAELGLF
-1745 DDLEISDFAASDA
+1745 DDLEMADVTTGDLALAQAANAAEMVPQNIDAPDNVSPLFASISDTSPSDLSAEATGVQLNEIAAIDDEFDAELFGVVTEANQNELSDDFVDLESLFSEDLVEFPEA
-1758 AFTDLATPAFT
+1758 QTSFESAQVDAVPALIDADLESAEILQQALIEPLSPALDLATPEAAT
-1769 ANAESTDAVLLDIA
+1769 ELPPQEVEQDHSPADVNSTV
-1783 EADIAEADI
+1783 EAD
-1792 AEEGNAAFDAET
+1792 
-1804 FTVVTE
+1804 
-1810 PTLSDSNDTSFVDLE
+1810 LS
-1825 ALFSE
+1825 
-1830 DMVEFSPDQTEV
+1830 
-1842 STAQS
+1842 
-1847 DVIAVN
+1847 
-1853 PVDAFENPAIAQSDL
+1853 
-1868 ESLGLA
+1868 
-1874 FSETE
+1874 
-1879 LLETVPETHL
+1879 VPMT
-1889 QVAESLQLPANLNL
+1889 
-1903 QEEGAVSSSL
+1903 
-1913 MAQRVLPV
+1913 QRVVPII
-1921 LADFDPPGPLV
+1921 ADVDPSGPLI

-1961 LREAPNDYEIVVG
+1961 LRESPDDFEIVVG

-2010 KRANNSIVTMEALER
+2010 KRAKNTVVTMEALER

-2035 RVGKRQ
+2035 RVGNRQ
-2041 AIGQPVNI
+2041 AIGQPVNV

-2061 EQFILTPEVPVVADL
+2061 DQFILSAEMSDTAIDS
-2076 LPLEA
+2076 
-2081 DQNAPDVPAVLAAKA
+2081 AVEQAGA
-2096 STSPNAAT
+2096 AAT
-2104 PPVPQAVKAAPEAP
+2104 NEAAQDTIAQASVQPKAVALPAPQAKAPEAAP
-2118 ARVERKTALD
+2118 RVERKTALD

-2201 LSRYQREETKKDMG
+2201 LSRYQREESKKDLG

-2279 PFDSLVPRLRRII
+2279 PFDSLVPRLRRIM

-2299 GKRAALKLEGAQ
+2299 GKRAVLKVEGAQ

-2336 GLELPQVRRAA
+2336 GLELPQVRRAL

-2352 GTITV
+2352 GTVTV

-2364 EVVIKVSDDGRGMDR
+2364 EVVIKVTDDGRGMDR
-2379 DAIRSKAIERG
+2379 DAIRTKAIERG

-2444 DSVKGAGS
+2444 DSVKGVGS

-2495 ERRIASSD
+2495 DRRIASSD
-2503 MDVTYAGETFQIYD
+2503 MDVTYAGETYQIYD

-2530 DEAQVPFVMTKSGD
+2530 DESQVPFVMTKSGD

-2553 VVGSKEVVVKSVGVQ
+2553 VVGSKEIVVKAVGVQ

-2615 VVVTAPVEVRRQKL
+2615 VVVTAPIEVRRQKL

-2741 MEMLNGVNAK
+2741 MESLNGVNAK

>member
-1 MNDPNE
+1 MNDPND

-27 RQALEAYAENQSDK
+27 RQALEAYVEDQSDK
-41 SQLKYCSTYMHQVQG
+41 SQLKYCATYMHQVQG

-75 VALAIVDGQIKQTD
+75 VTLAIVDGQIKQTD
-89 EMLEVIMRG
+89 DMLEVIMRG

-132 ETLLTE
+132 EKLLTE
-138 TALFSPNLT
+138 TALFSPNLS

-158 EATPEAT
+158 EATPAAA
-165 MRTNASKLRLAY
+165 MRASASKLRLAY

-183 WIKGDDVDTNLGRL
+183 WIKGDDIEGNLGRL

-212 ARRLWWIASGVIE
+212 ARRLWWIASGVVE
-225 GVMLKALESSVAVK
+225 GVLLKALEPSVAVK
-239 LLYGK
+239 LLYAK

-295 ETLLPSQSE
+295 ETLLPTQSE

-345 QSNVGDLATQGET
+345 QANVGDLATQGET

-392 QAPEEQVL
+392 QAPEEQTL

-422 QGQSEQLLNAAT
+422 QGQTEQQANAAT

-475 DHSKIEGIPKLLEEI
+475 DHGKIEGIPKLLEEI

-505 NDGVIRFIEVELLKH
+505 NDGVTRFIEVELLKH

-575 NALGVSGSLDGAPAS
+575 NALGVSGSLDGSPAS

-603 RIEPFSLEPIAPKF
+603 RIDSFVLEPIAPKP
-617 ERSFAQD
+617 ERNFAQD
-624 NEPVLSLS
+624 NHPVLSLL
-632 DIPLTEAAAIA
+632 DIPLTEAAALA
-643 ATPVAT
+643 ATPLDSEL
-649 AMDLSGFVLVESASK
+649 DLSGFVLVESDSRSS
-664 TPDWHPEME
+664 DRLPEME
-673 LPSIVDLTESAEI
+673 LPNIAEIIESEQDQVLEVFEVVKPIAISEMLHAERAVEAQELVPTAISVDL
-686 QAPVVENAF
+686 AP
-695 ELKDIVE
+695 
-702 PSQPESFVQ
+702 
-711 TEPSVPVQEIVEL
+711 T
-724 EIQNSDADNA
+724 NSDADSA
-734 FSDFDLSMLEHEPA
+734 FSDFDLSMLDHEPA
-748 DGNLI
+748 DGGGL
-753 DFPDFS
+753 DFGDFNEL
-759 DLGSVSAD
+759 DTSV
-767 DNGSAASQP
+767 DNAPFAQNDAAV
-776 EQTEAAQ
+776 
-783 AEQAEPF
+783 EPI
-790 QLLTEVDVFSLDALI
+790 QVQEEVDIFSLDALI
-805 GDESLN
+805 GE
-811 EAVVVNVE
+811 EAAD
-819 PIVEET
+819 T
-825 KLFEEPKLA
+825 A
-834 EESNLFEES
+834 MD
-843 ELFEEP
+843 
-849 KLFEESK
+849 
-856 LFEQESKLF
+856 
-865 EEPNLFEEPKLFEE
+865 
-879 SEVFEEP
+879 EEP
-886 AFDFSAFES
+886 AFDFSA
-895 ESLLPDP
+895 L
-902 SSMPDALATDI
+902 
-913 LLSKN
+913 
-918 ETDVA
+918 V
-923 SEPAFV
+923 SEPVLAEPLPEANAAA
-929 ASESAFDVST
+929 ASDTAFDVVS
-939 LDAFEFELPKVEE
+939 LDAFEFELPKAVE
-952 PIFQPVEVLPTPRA
+952 PVAQPVESVPKRV
-966 EHPSITSGFQMVSS
+966 EHPSISSGFQMVPS

-995 EDELAGLAKSLP
+995 QDELAGLAKSMP

-1048 ENMLNRVLDKSIP
+1048 ENMLNRVLDKTIP
-1061 VSPAVLACLDEAVA
+1061 VSPAVLACLDEAIA

-1115 EPVPTAELATEVL
+1115 EPVPTAELATEVS
-1128 VATQAAAGAVP
+1128 VATQAAAGDEP
-1139 LDKQVQSEVENKIQ
+1139 LGERAQSVGESNFQ
-1153 ENSPEVS
+1153 EMIGKASPTV
-1160 LITEPTYI
+1160 
-1168 DDALQVEDPASISEQ
+1168 DPALVVGELPNDQNVESTDHVFIKTDSKEIPGVIELPPPVAESRVAAGEAYNDGPET
-1183 ALIESVADFSV
+1183 AL
-1194 VTEAS
+1194 
-1199 SDSPASNEM
+1199 
-1208 VDLVEEDQSDVVET
+1208 EDDGQR
-1222 IAEQSEHSS
+1222 S
-1231 PGLPDALANDPVLID
+1231 PGLPDALANDPVLVD
-1246 ILKIESATHV
+1246 ILKSESAAHV
-1256 LAIRTYV
+1256 LVIRAYV
-1263 DQVRRSGT
+1263 TQVNS
-1271 NALVSEA
+1271 AASSLPVSEA

-1291 MVELPFVSNVL
+1291 MVDLPFVSNVL
-1302 SPLEG
+1302 APLEG
-1307 YLKRVKNTNGLVDDR
+1307 YLKRVKNAAGLVDER
-1322 GIDALSNTAD
+1322 GIDALSSTGD

-1345 VSNIDSSE
+1345 VANIDSSE
-1353 LEHSVVGLRDHLPEP
+1353 LEAIVIGLRDNLPEP
-1368 ETQFFYSML
+1368 EVQLFHSML
-1377 GEDFDANA
+1377 GDDFDQSIVESEM
-1385 LDLELDEVDLEPE
+1385 LEEVDLAPE
-1398 LVTELELPVS
+1398 QPS
-1408 ELKLPVTEL
+1408 
-1417 ELPVTELELS
+1417 
-1427 VTELELPVTELELPV
+1427 
-1442 TELELPVTE
+1442 
-1451 LELPVTELELPV
+1451 
-1463 AELELPVTELELP
+1463 AELEPTLLALDDVVVEGLQPDEIDSF
-1476 VTELELPVTELEL
+1476 
-1489 PVTELELPVTELEL
+1489 
-1503 PVAELELPVTELELP
+1503 
-1518 VAELELSVTQDV
+1518 SVSGSEH
-1530 MQDLD
+1530 
-1535 IAAIDLNS
+1535 AA
-1543 LNESLEPLS
+1543 
-1552 DPDDF
+1552 PDDL

-1568 DFPEVALS
+1568 DLPTDVDSDADVEDFLDRSDRLVADL
-1576 TSNPELS
+1576 
-1583 VRNDQLIADIAR
+1583 AR

-1602 PITADEGTTS
+1602 PLAIDEDAAAQIDATETN
-1612 SEGALDSGDKLL
+1612 EKLL
-1624 EVELLDLTFFDD
+1624 EVELLDLTFLDD
-1636 AVEPTPVTAV
+1636 AKPTDLVV
-1646 MPEQTYSVDSSDL
+1646 MAQPERAMGSEWTEEN
-1659 MDTSDQSADV
+1659 DV

-1676 EGDSNIELTDS
+1676 ELGSNSDVAVSETSEVVAPLVHDFQGREIHVQEL
-1687 LEVAALAAPDNASIA
+1687 
-1702 TAENH
+1702 
-1707 EQEMIGLDVFSE
+1707 IGLDDFSIHD
-1719 NSADAILELEATNL
+1719 SADATLNLEAANS
-1733 DTQDAFADLGLF
+1733 DTQDAFADLGFF
-1745 DDLEISDFAASDA
+1745 DELDIGDSNFAEVAKTPEMASQEIDA
-1758 AFTDLATPAFT
+1758 PTNAKPSSAEIATDTPISLLPDFTDS
-1769 ANAESTDAVLLDIA
+1769 AESDI
-1783 EADIAEADI
+1783 DSTLFSGD
-1792 AEEGNAAFDAET
+1792 
-1804 FTVVTE
+1804 E
-1810 PTLSDSNDTSFVDLE
+1810 PLRLSDLSDGSF
-1825 ALFSE
+1825 A
-1830 DMVEFSPDQTEV
+1830 
-1842 STAQS
+1842 
-1847 DVIAVN
+1847 
-1853 PVDAFENPAIAQSDL
+1853 DL
-1868 ESLGLA
+1868 ESL
-1874 FSETE
+1874 FSEEAVDFSDANVDVASSQIEALADSLE
-1879 LLETVPETHL
+1879 LAQTDLSFLDSNHVVYESEPEFVPELESESKSEPESESHPYVEAA
-1889 QVAESLQLPANLNL
+1889 VAQASHER
-1903 QEEGAVSSSL
+1903 AVEDQTEILADATAGSP
-1913 MAQRVLPV
+1913 MAQRVLPI
-1921 LADFDPPGPLV
+1921 LEDLDPPGPLV

-1946 EGADILD
+1946 EGTDILD

-1961 LREAPNDYEIVVG
+1961 LRESPNDFEIVVG

-2041 AIGQPVNI
+2041 AIGQPVNV

-2061 EQFILTPEVPVVADL
+2061 DQFILAAEVLTPVENARAEASSNAGPSPSASSQDITAAAVVSKPTPVPLAIT
-2076 LPLEA
+2076 
-2081 DQNAPDVPAVLAAKA
+2081 AAKV
-2096 STSPNAAT
+2096 AAD
-2104 PPVPQAVKAAPEAP
+2104 AAPRA
-2118 ARVERKTALD
+2118 ERKTALD

-2201 LSRYQREETKKDMG
+2201 LSRYQREETKKDIG

-2279 PFDSLVPRLRRII
+2279 PFDSLVPRLRRIM

-2299 GKRAALKLEGAQ
+2299 GKRAILKVEGAQ

-2352 GTITV
+2352 GTVTV

-2379 DAIRSKAIERG
+2379 DAIRNKAIERG

-2444 DSVKGAGS
+2444 DSVKGVGS

-2473 DTSYAVPLSS
+2473 DTPYAVPLSS

-2495 ERRIASSD
+2495 DRRIASSD
-2503 MDVTYAGETFQIYD
+2503 LDVTYAGETYQIYD

-2530 DEAQVPFVMTKSGD
+2530 DESQVPFVMTKSGD

-2553 VVGSKEVVVKSVGVQ
+2553 VVGSKEVVVKAVGAQ

-2741 MEMLNGVNAK
+2741 MESLNGAIAR